1 MSTAPWSRRSARLGV
16 AVAAVVALSLGLSA
30 CGSDDAGGAGSPP
43 SGASE
48 GTTDLATQPQLVP
61 DFEPDAE
68 LVALL
73 PQEIRDA
80 GSVATATSVG
90 LAPINFPGAD
100 GDEVKGLNADLI
112 AAVEQLLGLEFD
124 SEIYP
129 STAAQLLALDS
140 GRVALTT
147 STNGDTAERQQKY
160 DFVDTLISGNVLL
173 VAAGNPQHI
182 EAATDVCGRAFGEVK
197 GSFSLL
203 SVIQEVCADAG
214 LDEPE
219 LSTFDDV
226 PAMQLALTSGR
237 IDTYIGSDFSVV
249 WDQSQGQRVEAVE
262 LPEAGDLV
270 LGWTLLKGNDGLR
283 DAVAGAL
290 QRLVE
295 DGYYDEAFERWG
307 LTPNKIAP
315 GVNVGDQASGFGA

>member
-1 MSTAPWSRRSARLGV
+1 MSIPLSYRTSLRLGV
-16 AVAAVVALSLGLSA
+16 AVVALSLGLSG
-30 CGSDDAGGAGSPP
+30 CGSGDEKAAGSP
-43 SGASE
+43 SRGDGA
-48 GTTDLATQPQLVP
+48 TDLATQAQLTP
-61 DFEPDAE
+61 DFETDPE

-80 GSVATATSVG
+80 GRIATATSVG
-90 LAPINFPGAD
+90 LAPINFPGTD

-124 SEIYP
+124 SENYP

-160 DFVDTLISGNVLL
+160 DFIDTLISGNVLL
-173 VAAGNPQHI
+173 VATGNPQDI
-182 EAATDVCGRAFGEVK
+182 KAAADVCGKRFGEVK

-203 SVIQEVCADAG
+203 SLIQEVCAEAG

-270 LGWTLLKGNDGLR
+270 LGWTLPKGNDGLR
-283 DAVAGAL
+283 DAVVGAL
-290 QRLVE
+290 QRLVD
-295 DGYYDEAFERWG
+295 DGYYDEAFDRWG